1 MLRER
6 SLITGRRWAKKW
18 GGGGGGG
25 ASQVLLLQEKGV
37 GVGRETFNLT
47 KGGGGTKLFGVDLT
61 QVLEVLAIL
70 KARHKRGGGATSFG
84 PAIFPFCSP
93 RLPCN

>member
-1 MLRER
+1 M
-6 SLITGRRWAKKW
+6 GRW
-18 GGGGGGG
+18 GG

-47 KGGGGTKLFGVDLT
+47 KGGGGGTKLFGVVLT

-70 KARHKRGGGATSFG
+70 KARHKRGGGGRNKFWTCYI
-84 PAIFPFCSP
+84 PI
-93 RLPCN
+93 L